1 MSSQSPLMTINGC
14 NFTTTLHKKK
24 PWAKT
29 LLSIGGGGSN
39 SSAFAAI
46 AANPSLRATFIAS
59 TINVARTYG
68 FDGLDLD
75 WEFPATQQDMSN
87 LATLFVEWRTAV
99 DKESVTSSRP
109 RLLLS
114 AAVYFA
120 SNFFLS
126 STPRAFP
133 ADSIN
138 KNLDFVNAMCYDYRG
153 SWDTSATGAHAL
165 LYDRTSNISTSYG
178 VGSWIRAGVGSRK
191 VVMGL
196 PLYGRTWQLK
206 DPTAHGIAAPAVGVG
221 PGPEGVLTFREIVDF
236 NGRNN
241 ATTVYDADTV
251 STYSFAGNAWIGY
264 DGVWSVRRKVRY
276 AKAHRLGGY
285 FFWALGYDKEWTLS
299 KTASVAWNN

>member
-1 MSSQSPLMTINGC
+1 MR

-24 PWAKT
+24 PWAKA
-29 LLSIGGGGSN
+29 LLSIGGGASN

-59 TINVARTYG
+59 TINVARNYG

-87 LATLFVEWRTAV
+87 LATLFAEWRTAV
-99 DKESVTSSRP
+99 NKESVTSSRPRRP

-133 ADSIN
+133 AESIN
-138 KNLDFVNAMCYDYRG
+138 KNLDFVNVMCYDYHG

-178 VGSWIRAGVGSRK
+178 VGSWISAGVGPRK

-206 DPTAHGIAAPAVGVG
+206 DPAVHGIGAPAVGVG
-221 PGPEGVLTFREIVDF
+221 PGAGGVLTFREIVDF
-236 NGRNN
+236 NGRNK
-241 ATTVYDADTV
+241 ATTVYDADTI

-264 DGVWSVRRKVRY
+264 DGVWSVRGKVQY
-276 AKAHRLGGY
+276 AKARGL
-285 FFWALGYDKEWTLS
+285 
-299 KTASVAWNN
+299 ASIAWNS